1 MKFIL
6 LILFFLSPFA
16 FANTDQQIDI
26 ELSQLEKTMK
36 TSPDEGGVLFSALH
50 DKSSILNNDQLARL
64 WMIDA
69 QRQIMIGNFET
80 ALIRLDDVQKVA
92 TDRILL
98 TQSYM
103 YKVTSYIG
111 LKNYTSA
118 FIELRKNLER
128 VETYQDLEL
137 KLESYL
143 RILNVYL
150 DMDAYKE
157 SKRIS
162 EKLLD
167 LNKQQSPK
175 SHCYGLVGLGYSNLN
190 LRLYQEATS
199 TFDEAYAYCQ
209 THEFSLVGAMAL
221 KGLAEINLEM
231 SEYSKAKEQLET
243 ALNVYQRFNFS
254 YELSRTNALLAI
266 VHYHIKE
273 FETATHYAELVN
285 ALPNDSIY
293 MLPKRKVSEILSML
307 ANRQGRYKEAYQYQV
322 LAHALDMQIINEKKV
337 KENAYQMVKFDSA
350 EKTRE
355 LNQLVQDHEM
365 IAKQRSM
372 LNNEKSSSFM
382 FSTVLVGTVAFLS
395 LMLSAAWM
403 QRNQFRKQAQIDA
416 LTGLY
421 NRGAGIEKAENEF
434 IQVQA
439 QQGSIS
445 VIVIDL
451 DWFKKINDSYG
462 HATGDWAL
470 KKVADTITEHKRASD
485 IVCRLGGEEFAIF
498 MPFTDI
504 DFAYECA
511 QSLCTAFANINTRYS
526 GHQFTITGSFGVSDL
541 TNDDLSLD
549 PILNRADNALYKA
562 KSEGRNRVVKS

>member
-1 MKFIL
+1 M
-6 LILFFLSPFA
+6 LFLTFLSSFA
-16 FANTDQQIDI
+16 FANIEQQIDL

-36 TSPDEGGVLFSALH
+36 TSPDEGEVLFSALQ

-69 QRQIMIGNFET
+69 QRQIMIGNFEN
-80 ALIRLDDVQKVA
+80 ALIRLDDVQNVA

-118 FIELRKNLER
+118 FIELENNLAR
-128 VETYQDLEL
+128 VETYQDIEL

-162 EKLLD
+162 KKVLA

-190 LRLYQEATS
+190 LRLYREASS

-209 THEFSLVGAMAL
+209 THEFSLVAAMAI

-231 SEYSKAKEQLET
+231 SEYSTAQQQLEI
-243 ALNVYQRFNFS
+243 ALTVYQRFNFT
-254 YELSRTNALLAI
+254 YELSRTNALLAM
-266 VHYHIKE
+266 VHYHINE
-273 FETATHYAELVN
+273 YETSMYYAELVN
-285 ALPNDSIY
+285 GLPNDSIY

-307 ANRQGRYKEAYQYQV
+307 ASRQGNYKEAYQYQV
-322 LAHALDMQIINEKKV
+322 QAHALDMQIINEKKV

-365 IAKQRSM
+365 IAKQRSI

-382 FSTVLVGTVAFLS
+382 FSTVLVGTVVFLT

-421 NRGAGIEKAENEF
+421 NRGAGLEKAENEF
-434 IQVQA
+434 VQVQA
-439 QQGSIS
+439 CDESFSI
-445 VIVIDL
+445 IVIDL
-451 DWFKKINDSYG
+451 DWFKKINDSFG

-470 KKVADTITEHKRASD
+470 KKVSETVNTCIKSSD

-498 MPFTDI
+498 MPYTNIDI
-504 DFAYECA
+504 AYERA
-511 QSLCTAFANINTRYS
+511 QQLCDAFANINTRYS
-526 GHQFTITGSFGVSDL
+526 GHQFTITGSFGVSEL
-541 TNDDLSLD
+541 TKDDLSLD
-549 PILNRADNALYKA
+549 PILNRADNALYQA
-562 KSEGRNRVVKS
+562 KSAGRNRVVKS